1 MIPRRPFGSTGLSV
15 SPIGLGTV
23 KLGRDRGLKLAGSF
37 IIPDDAAAR
46 SLIDLAADLGINL
59 IDTAPAYGTSEERL
73 GTLLAGQRDRW
84 VICTKVGE
92 EFDAAT
98 ATSRFDFTPEHV
110 RFSVERSL
118 KRLRTDLIDIVLVH
132 SDGNDLGII
141 DRLGTLDA
149 LNVLK
154 AEGKIGVTGMSTKTL
169 PGGLR
174 ALEKSDCAMVTYN
187 LASSEE
193 GAVIDRARALGKGIL
208 IKKPLASGHAAT
220 ASGDPVLASFRHILS
235 RDGVGA
241 MVVGTIDPAHLKAN
255 VEACARVLAELA

>member
-1 MIPRRPFGSTGLSV
+1 MIPKRPFGSTGLSV

-37 IIPDDAAAR
+37 TIPDDAAALR
-46 SLIDLAADLGINL
+46 LIGLAADLGINL
-59 IDTAPAYGTSEERL
+59 IDTAPAYGSSEERL
-73 GTLLAGQRDRW
+73 GPLLAGQRDRW

-110 RFSVERSL
+110 RSSVERSL
-118 KRLRTDLIDIVLVH
+118 KRLRTDFLDIVLVH
-132 SDGNDLGII
+132 SDGNDLDII

-149 LNVLK
+149 LNMLK
-154 AEGKIGVTGMSTKTL
+154 AAGKVGATGISTKTVA
-169 PGGLR
+169 GGLR

-187 LASSEE
+187 LAQSDE
-193 GAVIDRARALGKGIL
+193 GTVIDRAKTLGKGIL
-208 IKKPLASGHAAT
+208 VKKPLASGHAAT
-220 ASGDPVLASFRHILS
+220 ASGDPVLESFRHILA

-255 VEACARVLAELA
+255 VEACARVLSELA